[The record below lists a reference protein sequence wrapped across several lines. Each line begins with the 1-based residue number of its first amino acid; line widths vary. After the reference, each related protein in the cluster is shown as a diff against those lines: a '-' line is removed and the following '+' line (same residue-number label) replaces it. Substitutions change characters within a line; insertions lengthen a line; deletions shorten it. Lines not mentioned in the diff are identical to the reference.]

1 MRPLALALL
10 ATLLAS
16 PALAQGFGLAAGSS
30 DQPLQVDADQGI
42 EWRRDQSVYVAR
54 GNAKATRGPV
64 SVHADTLTARYRDK
78 KGGGS
83 EIYQLEAEG
92 NVRIVSTNETAYAD
106 RAVYDGDQN
115 VLVLTGKDLKLVT
128 RTDTITARDSLEYW
142 ENRQLAVA
150 RGNATAVREDKKIR
164 ADVLSA
170 QLFEGPNKEMKLRR
184 VYAFGNVDM
193 RNDQDVASGEK
204 GVYLAEQS
212 KATLIGNVRI
222 TRGQNQLN
230 GEIAEI
236 DLNTG
241 VSRLLTGQQGNAR
254 VRALMVPNQQPQQPA
269 KQSAPAAAGKTGG

>member
-1 MRPLALALL
+1 LKPPILALL
-10 ATLLAS
+10 SLLLAA
-16 PALAQGFGLAAGSS
+16 PAAAQGFGLDAGSS

-64 SVHADTLTARYRDK
+64 TVHADMLTARYRDK

-92 NVRIVSTNETAYAD
+92 NVRIVSTNETAYAE

-115 VLVLTGKDLKLVT
+115 VLVLTGKNLKLVT
-128 RTDTITARDSLEYW
+128 RQDTITARDSLEYW
-142 ENRQLAVA
+142 EKRQLAVA
-150 RGNATAVREDKKIR
+150 RGNAEAVREDKRIK
-164 ADVLSA
+164 ADLLSA
-170 QLFEGPNKEMKLRR
+170 QLFEGPNKELKLRR
-184 VYAFGNVDM
+184 VDAFGNVDV
-193 RNDQDVASGEK
+193 RSDQDVARGEK
-204 GVYLAEQS
+204 GVYMAEQG

-230 GEIAEI
+230 GEVAEV

-241 VSRLLTGQQGNAR
+241 VSKLLTGKQGDAR
-254 VRALMVPNQQPQQPA
+254 VRALMVPNRQQQQPA
-269 KQSAPAAAGKTGG
+269 PPQQQKTGG

>member
-1 MRPLALALL
+1 VLAVLVTA
-10 ATLLAS
+10 
-16 PALAQGFGLAAGSS
+16 PAHAQGFSLAAGSS

-64 SVHADTLTARYRDK
+64 TVHADTLTAHYRDK

-92 NVRIVSTNETAYAD
+92 HVRIVSTNETAYAD

-142 ENRQLAVA
+142 EKRQLAVA
-150 RGNATAVREDKKIR
+150 RGNAEAVREQKKIK

-170 QLFEGPNKEMKLRR
+170 QLAEGANKEMRLRR
-184 VYAFGNVDM
+184 VDAFGNVDV
-193 RNDQDVASGEK
+193 RTDQDVARGEK
-204 GVYLAEQS
+204 GVYMADQE

-230 GEIAEI
+230 GEVAEV
-236 DLNTG
+236 DLKTG
-241 VSRLLTGQQGNAR
+241 VSRLLSNQQGR
-254 VRALMVPNQQPQQPA
+254 VRALMVPNKEPPQPTKQPPQQP
-269 KQSAPAAAGKTGG
+269 GKTGG